1 MSLPLPP
8 AVERA
13 VEQLLAAL
21 GLACVQITINL
32 SDDGRVQSVEPR
44 LKLARARAREA
55 SPEPPCRVVRDPAP
69 ARPRPPAPADPIV
82 SQSPASNV

>member
-21 GLACVQITINL
+21 GLACVQVTINL

-44 LKLARARAREA
+44 LKLARARACGVARA
-55 SPEPPCRVVRDPAP
+55 AAPAP
-69 ARPRPPAPADPIV
+69 SETPPPRGRGPPRVLTAP
-82 SQSPASNV
+82 